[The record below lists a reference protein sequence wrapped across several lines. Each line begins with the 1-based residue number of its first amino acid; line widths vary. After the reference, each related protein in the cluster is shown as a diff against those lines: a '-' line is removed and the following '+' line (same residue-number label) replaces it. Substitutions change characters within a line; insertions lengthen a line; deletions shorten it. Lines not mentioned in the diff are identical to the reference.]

1 MHSLAG
7 FIQLLLIL
15 SQSDY
20 LPDLSAVW
28 IRETPPAAMVPATT
42 NTPVWRVPMTAVN
55 DHPGQAVTGTYHRSK
70 GILPPAL
77 PRKDRLPI
85 PPSNTLPAGRVIS
98 SDKLY
103 LVFCRLKIGA

>member
-1 MHSLAG
+1 MYSLAG

-20 LPDLSAVW
+20 LPDLSGIW
-28 IRETPPAAMVPATT
+28 IREASPVATESAKTSSSVWLVPVITS
-42 NTPVWRVPMTAVN
+42 
-55 DHPGQAVTGTYHRSK
+55 DDGQGQALAGTHRNK
-70 GILPPAL
+70 WILSPAL
-77 PRKDRLPI
+77 PKNGWLLT

-103 LVFCRLKIGA
+103 LMFCRLKIGG

>member
-1 MHSLAG
+1 MYSLAG

-28 IRETPPAAMVPATT
+28 VRESCLVATVSVSATGPALALP
-42 NTPVWRVPMTAVN
+42 
-55 DHPGQAVTGTYHRSK
+55 AVTVNTQKPSIAGTHRNK
-70 GILPPAL
+70 WILSPAL
-77 PRKDRLPI
+77 QKNGWVPI
-85 PPSNTLPAGRVIS
+85 PLSSTIPAGRVIS

-103 LVFCRLKIGA
+103 LMFCRLKIGG

>member
-1 MHSLAG
+1 MYSLAG

-28 IRETPPAAMVPATT
+28 EKQV
-42 NTPVWRVPMTAVN
+42 TPVMTVPPERTDDVWQVTVTYYPTGQSVAGNDQNKWILLPAVQRN
-55 DHPGQAVTGTYHRSK
+55 GW
-70 GILPPAL
+70 LL
-77 PRKDRLPI
+77 I
-85 PPSNTLPAGRVIS
+85 PLSNTLPAGRVIS

-103 LVFCRLKIGA
+103 LMFCRLKIGG

>member
-1 MHSLAG
+1 MYSLAG

-28 IRETPPAAMVPATT
+28 IRESSTVATVSAKTTGPAWLVPATVT
-42 NTPVWRVPMTAVN
+42 DDTRNQAVAVN
-55 DHPGQAVTGTYHRSK
+55 HRNK
-70 GILPPAL
+70 WILSPAL
-77 PRKDRLPI
+77 QRNGWLLT
-85 PPSNTLPAGRVIS
+85 PPSNTLPAGRVIN

-103 LVFCRLKIGA
+103 LMFCRLKIGG

>member
-1 MHSLAG
+1 MYSLAG

-28 IRETPPAAMVPATT
+28 EKRAIPVMTVPPERNNGLWQVPVTVTYYPASQ
-42 NTPVWRVPMTAVN
+42 PVAGN
-55 DHPGQAVTGTYHRSK
+55 DQNKWMLLS
-70 GILPPAL
+70 AL
-77 PRKDRLPI
+77 QRNGCLQT
-85 PPSNTLPAGRVIS
+85 PPSNTVPAGRVIS

-103 LVFCRLKIGA
+103 LMFCRLKIGG